1 MSNLVLEKKALRS
14 SVISSRDA
22 LPAREREQAS
32 ERVCEDISS
41 MTPYLRASS
50 ILAFASFGSE
60 LNTQS
65 LLRRVIS
72 DGKNLI
78 LPRVNKATQQLQLHR
93 IKALNALIPGIWGIL
108 EPHADAIVFDLAD
121 IELIIVPG
129 VAFDRAGFR
138 IGYGKGFYDK
148 LLSAANPA
156 TTRLS
161 AAFDCQIVDAVPND
175 AHDERVDL
183 IITPTQKI
191 LISHDR

>member
-1 MSNLVLEKKALRS
+1 
-14 SVISSRDA
+14 
-22 LPAREREQAS
+22 
-32 ERVCEDISS
+32 
-41 MTPYLRASS
+41 MTPYSRASS

-78 LPRVNKATQQLQLHR
+78 LPRVNKATQRLQLHH
-93 IKALNALIPGIWGIL
+93 IKGLDELIPGTWGIL
-108 EPHADAIVFDLAD
+108 EPHADAIVFNLAD
-121 IELIIVPG
+121 IDLIIVPG

-148 LLSAANPA
+148 LLPVANPA

>member
-1 MSNLVLEKKALRS
+1 
-14 SVISSRDA
+14 
-22 LPAREREQAS
+22 
-32 ERVCEDISS
+32 
-41 MTPYLRASS
+41 MTPYTRASL

-72 DGKNLI
+72 DGKTLV
-78 LPRVNKATQQLQLHR
+78 LPRVNKTTQQLQLHR
-93 IKALNALIPGIWGIL
+93 IKALDALIPGTWGIL
-108 EPHADAIVFDLAD
+108 EPHPDAIVFDLAD

-129 VAFDRAGFR
+129 VAFDRAGYR

-161 AAFDCQIVDAVPND
+161 AAFDCQIVDAVPNE
-175 AHDERVDL
+175 AHDQRVDI

-191 LISHDR
+191 LISHDRKNH